1 MFRVYSRAAMRA
13 PASLLVV
20 VLSACLALGCRQGE
34 GERCQTTSD
43 CEEGLKCSSSTHEC
57 LVTEPGTGSDGSVDA
72 PNDAAIDAD
81 TAIDAEVAIDAG
93 VTVDAAIDA
102 P

>member
-43 CEEGLKCSSSTHEC
+43 CEDGLKCSPSTHEC
-57 LVTEPGTGSDGSVDA
+57 LVTEPGTGNDGGVDA
-72 PNDAAIDAD
+72 PNDAAIDA
-81 TAIDAEVAIDAG
+81 EVAVDAA